1 MQQAI
6 EKCLK
11 AIIAHSGLPIPRTHN
26 LEDLGQAAIDAIPS
40 LELDIDGLAEI
51 TPFAVELRYDPGF
64 WPDRETAAEA
74 FATARKVRSRAASVQ
89 RKLFRT
95 ADVLLTGAVLGRGS
109 DALHQLVS
117 VFTNFM
123 ESAAERAKGGR
134 VDT

>member
-1 MQQAI
+1 MNGPADLAKGWLQKADSDLTTAELVLSGAGPYDTACYHVQQAI

-74 FATARKVRSRAASVQ
+74 FATARKVRSRAASVLPANA
-89 RKLFRT
+89 RP
-95 ADVLLTGAVLGRGS
+95 
-109 DALHQLVS
+109 
-117 VFTNFM
+117 
-123 ESAAERAKGGR
+123 
-134 VDT
+134 